1 MHDIRAIREAPEAF
15 DAALARRGLG
25 PLSAQ
30 ILALDEARRA
40 CIQRAETALAERNA
54 ASKEVG
60 KAKAQGDEAEFER
73 LRALVAEKKDE
84 IAALEEE
91 AREKDAALRD
101 LLSGIPNLPAADIP
115 DGADENDN
123 VETRRWGTPREFDF
137 TPKEHFE
144 ITGAAPGLDFETAA
158 KLSGSRFVVMQGA
171 VARLHRA
178 LAQFMLDVHTTENGL
193 TEVNGPVLVRPEAMY
208 GTGQLPK
215 FGEDSYETT
224 NGWWLIPTSEV
235 SLTNI
240 VAGEILDEAELPH
253 RFTAHSLCFRSEA
266 GSAGRDT
273 AGMLRQH
280 QFEKVE
286 MVSITHPD
294 ASDDEQ
300 QRMLRCAEGILERL
314 GLPYRTVVLC
324 TGDMG
329 FGARRTFDIEV
340 WLPGQN
346 TYREISSVST
356 CGDFQARRMNA
367 RFRPAK
373 TETGGGGKPEF
384 VHTLNGSGLAVG
396 RCLIA
401 VLENGQE
408 ADGSI
413 LLPEALHSYLGGKT
427 RITPEGQLA

>member
-1 MHDIRAIREAPEAF
+1 MHDIRMIRDNPAAF
-15 DAALARRGLG
+15 DEGLSRRGL
-25 PLSAQ
+25 SAQ
-30 ILALDEARRA
+30 SAAILAIDEARRA
-40 CIQRAETALAERNA
+40 AITAAETAQADRNA
-54 ASKEVG
+54 ASKDVG
-60 KAKAQGDEAEFER
+60 KAKASGDEAEFER
-73 LRALVAEKKDE
+73 LRALVSEKKDE
-84 IAALEEE
+84 IARLEEE
-91 AREKDAALRD
+91 AKARDAELTTILEA
-101 LLSGIPNLPAADIP
+101 IPNLPYDDVP
-115 DGADENDN
+115 VGADEDDN
-123 VETRRWGTPREFDF
+123 VELHRRGTPRDFDF
-137 TPKEHFE
+137 TPVEHFD
-144 ITGAAPGLDFETAA
+144 IPAVKPGMDFETAA
-158 KLSGSRFVVMQGA
+158 KLSGSRFVLLSGA

-178 LAQFMLDVHTTENGL
+178 LSQFMLDVHTLENGL
-193 TEVNGPVLVRPEAMY
+193 TEVNAPVLVRNETMY

-240 VAGEILDEAELPH
+240 VAGHTISHDYLP
-253 RFTAHSLCFRSEA
+253 RRYTAHSLCFRSEA

-286 MVSITHPD
+286 MVSVTHPEKSD
-294 ASDDEQ
+294 AEQ
-300 QRMLRCAEGILERL
+300 QRMLGCAEGILDRL
-314 GLPYRTVVLC
+314 NIPYRTVVLC

-329 FGARRTFDIEV
+329 FGARRTYDIEA

-367 RFRPAK
+367 RFKP
-373 TETGGGGKPEF
+373 EGGGKPEF

-408 ADGSI
+408 ADGSVT
-413 LLPEALHSYLGGKT
+413 LPDALHSYLGGKT
-427 RITPEGQLA
+427 RIAPDGTWA